1 MYFDNISLIEE
12 PAQTYTYDKDGNLTS
27 VKGSG
32 NGEDAYSFDETTQ
45 NLMKVAT
52 EGSGTYSIS
61 NDSGAAV
68 VRYSYNGWGYETG
81 HTTSTV
87 TGLRLYQYNCLK
99 NRGYYHDTETGFYY
113 LGSRYYDPVIGRFI
127 NPDTMDVLTAEHQNF
142 LQYNLYTYCFNNP
155 ANMQDDNGEWP
166 SWATKIA
173 IGTAVIAAAAVLT
186 VATAGTGTALACFA
200 VGALK
205 GSIAGAAMGAA
216 SGAVSGTINHRLTT
230 GSWKGA
236 GKAALDGAADGYMS
250 GAISGFIT
258 GGIKSSA
265 CFVAGT
271 AILTS
276 IGYVAIENIRAG
288 DMVWA
293 EDPETG
299 EKGLK
304 EVVQTFVN
312 ETDELVHVYVNGEE
326 IVTTPEH
333 PFYVPT
339 KGWIGAVHLRAGDI
353 LLLQS
358 GKYVIVEMIQHEIL
372 ESPITVYNFEV
383 EDFHTYYVGESSVLV
398 HNTCRNPGG
407 RHGGSAHRTKVNSVK
422 ENLTAKGW
430 SVSAR
435 ESRVYVGDGRYRYPD
450 IIATKNGIKNYYQIG
465 RRTMSGK
472 PVARELRA
480 LRDLSGHANKI
491 FFISYR

>member
-99 NRGYYHDTETGFYY
+99 YRGYYHDTETGFYY

-258 GGIKSSA
+258 GGINSSA

-383 EDFHTYYVGESSVLV
+383 EDFHTYYVGVSSVLV
-398 HNTCRNPGG
+398 HNKCINDHKTG
-407 RHGGSAHRTKVNSVK
+407 RTVERDIKFDSERQARSFARTKVGHNP
-422 ENLTAKGW
+422 L
-430 SVSAR
+430 
-435 ESRVYVGDGRYRYPD
+435 D
-450 IIATKNGIKNYYQIG
+450 NG
-465 RRTMSGK
+465 SGK
-472 PVARELRA
+472 LVSQDFRWQYRA
-480 LRDLSGHANKI
+480 KLVDVSQGHIHLERLNPKTGEVLI
-491 FFISYR
+491 NYHLWWK